1 MTFYFQAPDLA
12 EFPRRS
18 YRRFTEEIIG
28 NLFTEISPI
37 SSDFSPRFELSFIGP
52 DGKPHWRFED
62 YAADSGYPTTP
73 EQARKTNMTH
83 AKRMMME
90 VWLRDIQTG
99 EIRKSTAYMGDV
111 PVITD
116 RGTFVIN
123 GSERVVLGQL
133 VRAPGIYF
141 SNPTHITYKALML
154 AEQGAP
160 ITFELELDPTISSRA
175 SKAKCRVK
183 LPKRAWVSAQTLLL
197 AMGVDEAILEKRL
210 KPLLEARRIEWK
222 NITKTEALAVI
233 GRSWKPDGGGGA
245 GGGLVALQELTDKR
259 KYSLGKLGRR
269 RFNKKMG
276 LDEESHQVTGMDLLN
291 IFEYLL
297 NLPNGMG
304 QLDNPDS
311 LENRHLRGVGETMT
325 RAVRPA
331 LAQMVR
337 SLKTRLEMNEDEEI
351 GSPNDILDCRPF
363 ANAVMKYFSGNPLV
377 QYLDQQN
384 PLSELSHRRRITSFG
399 PGGIDPN
406 AAPTEMRDVHP
417 SQIGRVCLVESP
429 EGKNCGMVS
438 YMATYC
444 RIDEDGFMTVP
455 YRRVINGTLTDEVVY
470 LAPGD
475 DKIYTLAPPDA
486 KVNGNQLVGPLVP
499 ARRGEKF
506 FEVPPEDIDMI
517 GITPQ
522 GFLSVGSAL
531 IPFLEHDDT
540 GRALMGG
547 GMMRQTLPLIKPE
560 RPRVGTGMERIVG
573 RSSGHSLAAKRAGT
587 VTSVTGKEIVIT
599 QPSGEKRYYP
609 LIRYDRTNQNTILD
623 QRPAVKVGQQI
634 EAGQIIADGPG
645 IDQGELAL
653 GRNLLV
659 AFMPWRGYNF
669 EDAIVVREGLVKDQK
684 LTHIEIEKHSTNVY
698 QTLRGPEILTPEMPN
713 VAGKDLEHLD
723 ERGIAKIGSYVNPG
737 DVLVSKLTPKEARAL
752 SAEEELLQAVFGK
765 VAEEMADSSLR
776 VPHGSGGRVIDIRIF
791 TPETTPE
798 LKAGVICEIEVLIA
812 RLCPVE
818 VGDKLAGRHGN
829 KGIVSIIVPDCDMPY
844 LPDGTPVDLCLNAL
858 GVPSR
863 MNVGQVFDAQLG
875 LYSQILN
882 RYYRI
887 HQFDE
892 SLTEDASFRLI
903 NEALKEARKMPGYEW
918 LQANGKVQLFDGRT
932 GEPFDRPVLVGRQ
945 YMLKLNQL
953 VLHKVNARSGLGGPY
968 AAVTQQP
975 VGGKANHGGQR
986 MGEMEVWAIQAYGAA
1001 NILHE
1006 MMTIKADDIQG
1017 RHQAYADMVQG
1028 KEITQGGRTAAFDGL
1043 CCELRGLGMEVT
1055 LGKIVDDFEPVADR
1069 SCSKEQAPKT
1079 LEEEYQVMS
1088 VDKVEAAD
1096 GSKILEIPAG
1106 DYVPQ
1111 TKPLAAPIITSLT
1124 NGKNGSKPKIEIS
1137 QEPLIDDID
1146 DTETE
1151 DSEDMGAAADGWT
1164 IRMPV
1169 QQAPAFD
1176 ATKISTPIPS
1186 MPGSFAAESA
1196 DGATPPADD
1205 KVKSMLDSFIEEQT
1219 KDVLAGIDL
1228 ENLDLSNL
1236 DMFDSLEAQEALLAA
1251 FDAQDHTAD
1260 DESESNDI
1268 AAAPSSAERGIAP
1281 AERGIAPAERGGALH
1296 APAWETPKA
1305 PQPAPVNL
1313 FADQP
1318 AQPLKVEPV
1327 QQPME
1332 GFGPLSMRVNARNPK
1347 NFETT
1352 EAPSQEARG
1361 GALHAPVEPAIEPTP
1376 VAQET
1381 QAQPV
1386 ETAPVAEAPVVETA
1400 PVAEAPAPVPAPPAF
1415 LPFPTAQAPAAPAPE
1430 TVSEP
1435 APTPAPSIVPVVRAA
1450 APVQQPAP
1458 AVQPPTP
1465 VAPAAPA
1472 PVIQAVTPAPVIQ
1485 PVTPAPIIQPVTA
1498 APQAQAPAQDSFE
1511 PSFEPTAEDEPDFGS
1526 ILSMSILQTAD
1537 TTASQTQPASQSG
1550 LSALGNELTKNAAD
1564 PLVDFPSL
1572 TELKSL
1578 ATELMSMN
1586 LVDTRVGVGAGSD
1599 EKFAQSSSNHEETT
1613 KTSD

>member
-83 AKRMMME
+83 ARRMMME

-141 SNPTHITYKALML
+141 SNPNHITYKALML

-210 KPLLEARRIEWK
+210 RPLLEARRIEWK

-486 KVNGNQLVGPLVP
+486 KVQGDKLVGPLVP

-506 FEVPPEDIDMI
+506 FEVPPEEIDMI

-573 RSSGHSLAAKRAGT
+573 RSSGHSVPAKRAGV

-737 DVLVSKLTPKEARAL
+737 DVLVSKLTPKEQRAL

-892 SLTEDASFRLI
+892 SLAEDASFRLI

-1028 KEITQGGRTAAFDGL
+1028 KEITAGGRTAAFDGL

-1146 DTETE
+1146 DADES
-1151 DSEDMGAAADGWT
+1151 DDMGASADGWT
-1164 IRMPV
+1164 IRMPAN
-1169 QQAPAFD
+1169 QAAPAFD

-1186 MPGSFAAESA
+1186 MPGSFAADSA
-1196 DGATPPADD
+1196 DAATAPADD

-1219 KDVLAGIDL
+1219 KDVLAGLDL
-1228 ENLDLSNL
+1228 NNLDLSNL

-1251 FDAQDHTAD
+1251 FDAQDHSEVE
-1260 DESESNDI
+1260 ESEENE
-1268 AAAPSSAERGIAP
+1268 AAAGPSWGLKGSP
-1281 AERGIAPAERGGALH
+1281 AAN
-1296 APAWETPKA
+1296 
-1305 PQPAPVNL
+1305 QPVPNKL

-1318 AQPLKVEPV
+1318 AAPLKVEPV
-1327 QQPME
+1327 QQPLD
-1332 GFGPLSMRVNARNPK
+1332 GFGPLSMRIHQRNQNP
-1347 NFETT
+1347 ETV
-1352 EAPSQEARG
+1352 EAPAAPE
-1361 GALHAPVEPAIEPTP
+1361 APVQPQAEPVP
-1376 VAQET
+1376 VAQESVV
-1381 QAQPV
+1381 QPV
-1386 ETAPVAEAPVVETA
+1386 EA
-1400 PVAEAPAPVPAPPAF
+1400 APAPV
-1415 LPFPTAQAPAAPAPE
+1415 AAPAPAAAPPALPFPIAQAPE
-1430 TVSEP
+1430 TPAPAPAPAPVITPVSAAPAPVATAAPVSQPASEP
-1435 APTPAPSIVPVVRAA
+1435 AIAPTPSIVPVVRAA
-1450 APVQQPAP
+1450 APAAP
-1458 AVQPPTP
+1458 AVQPQAP
-1465 VAPAAPA
+1465 APAAPAVPA

-1485 PVTPAPIIQPVTA
+1485 PVTPAPVIQPVTA
-1498 APQAQAPAQDSFE
+1498 APQAQAPAESFE

-1526 ILSMSILQTAD
+1526 ILSMSIMQTAD
-1537 TTASQTQPASQSG
+1537 ETVSQTQPESQPG
-1550 LSALGNELTKNAAD
+1550 MSALGNELAKTSAE

>member
-37 SSDFSPRFELSFIGP
+37 ASDFSPRFELSFLGP

-73 EQARKTNMTH
+73 EQARKSNMTH

-141 SNPTHITYKALML
+141 SNPNHITYKALML

-197 AMGVDEAILEKRL
+197 AMGVDEAVLEKRL

-245 GGGLVALQELTDKR
+245 GGGTVALQELTDKR

-276 LDEESHQVTGMDLLN
+276 LDNESHQVTGDDLLN

-455 YRRVINGTLTDEVVY
+455 YRRVINGFLTDEVVY

-486 KVNGNQLVGPLVP
+486 KVENNHLVGPLVP

-506 FEVPPEDIDMI
+506 FEVAPEHIDMI

-587 VTSVTGKEIVIT
+587 VTSVTGREIVIT

-1028 KEITQGGRTAAFDGL
+1028 KEITAGGRTAAFDGL

-1055 LGKIVDDFEPVADR
+1055 LGKIVDDFEPVADKA
-1069 SCSKEQAPKT
+1069 CSQEVAPKT

-1096 GSKILEIPAG
+1096 GVKMLEIPAG
-1106 DYVPQ
+1106 DYVPL

-1124 NGKNGSKPKIEIS
+1124 NGKNGSKPKLEIS

-1146 DTETE
+1146 ESEEGEDT
-1151 DSEDMGAAADGWT
+1151 GAVADGWT
-1164 IRMPV
+1164 IRTPIA
-1169 QQAPAFD
+1169 QQGAAPANEVPNSL
-1176 ATKISTPIPS
+1176 AIPS
-1186 MPGSFAAESA
+1186 MPGSFAAEPA
-1196 DGATPPADD
+1196 NVDAAPPADD
-1205 KVKSMLDSFIEEQT
+1205 KVKSLLDSFIEEQT
-1219 KDVLAGIDL
+1219 KDVLAGLDL
-1228 ENLDLSNL
+1228 ANLDLSNL

-1251 FDAQDHTAD
+1251 FDAQNNGDEDENQAGTASQD
-1260 DESESNDI
+1260 TWDLKAKAADPSQSQGHNI
-1268 AAAPSSAERGIAP
+1268 MTPPAAP
-1281 AERGIAPAERGGALH
+1281 
-1296 APAWETPKA
+1296 
-1305 PQPAPVNL
+1305 
-1313 FADQP
+1313 
-1318 AQPLKVEPV
+1318 LKNEPV
-1327 QQPME
+1327 AAPMD
-1332 GFGPLSMRVNARNPK
+1332 GFGPLSMRINQRNPK
-1347 NFETT
+1347 NFAPETVP
-1352 EAPSQEARG
+1352 EAEA
-1361 GALHAPVEPAIEPTP
+1361 APQIEETAAP
-1376 VAQET
+1376 VAQEPVAMPFPD
-1381 QAQPV
+1381 AQP
-1386 ETAPVAEAPVVETA
+1386 A
-1400 PVAEAPAPVPAPPAF
+1400 
-1415 LPFPTAQAPAAPAPE
+1415 
-1430 TVSEP
+1430 VSEP
-1435 APTPAPSIVPVVRAA
+1435 APVVPQPA
-1450 APVQQPAP
+1450 APVAE
-1458 AVQPPTP
+1458 
-1465 VAPAAPA
+1465 
-1472 PVIQAVTPAPVIQ
+1472 
-1485 PVTPAPIIQPVTA
+1485 
-1498 APQAQAPAQDSFE
+1498 SFE
-1511 PSFEPTAEDEPDFGS
+1511 PSYEPTSSDEPDFGS
-1526 ILSMSILQTAD
+1526 ILSMSILQAAD
-1537 TTASQTQPASQSG
+1537 EPVSQTTQPSQSG
-1550 LSALGNELTKNAAD
+1550 LSALSNELTQTSAQ

-1572 TELKSL
+1572 NELKSL
-1578 ATELMSMN
+1578 ASELMSMN
-1586 LVDTRVGVGAGSD
+1586 LIDTRVGVGAAKED
-1599 EKFAQSSSNHEETT
+1599 KIAQSSSNHEETT